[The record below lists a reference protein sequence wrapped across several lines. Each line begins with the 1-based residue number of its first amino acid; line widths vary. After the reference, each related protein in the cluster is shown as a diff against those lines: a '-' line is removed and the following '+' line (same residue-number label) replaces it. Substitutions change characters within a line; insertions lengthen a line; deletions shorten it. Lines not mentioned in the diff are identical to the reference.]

1 MSILL
6 YCSLHNSFRLIR
18 SDTLDKLRNK
28 IVQIDSND
36 LKNDPN
42 KFKDLYQFTFNFAK
56 SPSQKSLDLEDA
68 IAYWKMILAD
78 RFKHLDLWIQF
89 LTVTEQHLILLL
101 QPFWYLIVFL
111 FRYFKG
117 ESQKKYTERHMESSI
132 GIF

>member
-1 MSILL
+1 MSFDFCL
-6 YCSLHNSFRLIR
+6 YR

-89 LTVTEQHLILLL
+89 LTVTENNISFYYYNHL
-101 QPFWYLIVFL
+101 
-111 FRYFKG
+111 
-117 ESQKKYTERHMESSI
+117 YT
-132 GIF
+132 